1 MNAASVP
8 FTLLVNGMS
17 CASCVGR
24 IERKLSTLPGVT
36 SVNANLVTQEV
47 TVTAKPLVPAEQII
61 HTLKQLGFEPKP
73 AQLELAIEGM
83 SCASCVRRI
92 ENALLAVPGVIHANV
107 NLATQQAQISTG
119 QVAVDKLIQ
128 AIEQKGFSAQVLTAD
143 ASITATHQQQQQQTR
158 TQLQHLKQ
166 QLWLALAFA
175 VPLFILEMGGHL
187 IPSFAKWLDQNIG
200 QSTLWLIQGLLA
212 AAALLLPGRPLLKQG
227 WQALWRLSPDMNSL
241 VTLGTSAAFGYSL
254 VATFFPQLL
263 PGGTVNVYYEAVG
276 VIIALI
282 ILGRFLEAKAKS
294 NTSAAIQGLVQLQ
307 PKTAWL
313 IQADGQQ
320 SQCPI
325 EQVQLGDQLAIRP
338 GERIPLDGLVLTGTS
353 FVDESMLSGEPIPVE
368 KTAGD
373 QLMSGTVNQAGHLTM
388 QVQQTTEH
396 TVLAQIIRLVE
407 HAQGAKLPI
416 QDLVNKVTAWFVP
429 AVMLAALLTFLAW
442 LIFAPASALSLAL
455 VNAVAVLIIACPC
468 AMGLATPTSI
478 MVGTGRAAQLGVL
491 FRQGIA
497 LQSLQQTQVVAVDK
511 TGTLTEGKP
520 TLTDLIPSPGFSTD
534 QLLQWLASV
543 EQSSEHPVAQA
554 IVQAAQ
560 VQQLELLA
568 ITDFQSLTGLGISA
582 TIEQHTI
589 VIGADRLMRQQNISL
604 DSFSEQATAL
614 ANQGKTPMYVAVDNQ
629 LAGLFAVADPIKSST
644 PVAINSLHQKG
655 LKVAMI
661 TGDNQHTAQAIAKQL
676 GIDQVIAEVMPA
688 EKVAAVQQ
696 LQQQYG
702 PVAYVG
708 DGINDAPAL
717 ATAEVGIAI
726 GTGTDI
732 AIEAADVVLMS
743 GQLTGVVNALQI
755 SAATLR
761 NIKQNLFWAF
771 AYNTA
776 LIPVAAG
783 VLYPINGTLLSPI
796 FAAGAMAFSSI
807 FVITN
812 ALRLRSFQ
820 PKLAG

>member
-1 MNAASVP
+1 MNASVP

-36 SVNANLVTQEV
+36 AVNANLVTQEV

-143 ASITATHQQQQQQTR
+143 TSITATHQQQQQQTS

-166 QLWLALAFA
+166 QLWLALTFA

-212 AAALLLPGRPLLKQG
+212 AAALLLPGRQLLKQG

-241 VTLGTSAAFGYSL
+241 VALGTSAAFGYSL

-497 LQSLQQTQVVAVDK
+497 LQSLQLTQVVAVDK

-520 TLTDLIPSPGFSTD
+520 TLTDLISSPGFSAD

-560 VQQLELLA
+560 AQQLELLA

-582 TIEQHTI
+582 TIEQHAI

-629 LAGLFAVADPIKSST
+629 LAGLFAVADPIKPST
-644 PVAINSLHQKG
+644 PVAINSLHQQG

>member
-1 MNAASVP
+1 MNAPIP

-47 TVTAKPLVPAEQII
+47 TVTAKPPVPAEQII

-143 ASITATHQQQQQQTR
+143 ASITATHQQQQLQTS

-166 QLWLALAFA
+166 QLWLALTFA

-212 AAALLLPGRPLLKQG
+212 AAALLLPGRTLLKQG

-241 VTLGTSAAFGYSL
+241 VALGTSAAFGYSL

-520 TLTDLIPSPGFSTD
+520 TLTDLISSPGFSAD

-560 VQQLELLA
+560 AQQLELLA

-582 TIEQHTI
+582 TIEQHAI

-629 LAGLFAVADPIKSST
+629 LAGLFAVADPIKPST
-644 PVAINSLHQKG
+644 PVAINSLHQQG

>member
-1 MNAASVP
+1 MNAPIP

-36 SVNANLVTQEV
+36 AVNANLVTQEV
-47 TVTAKPLVPAEQII
+47 TVTAKPPVPAEQII

-143 ASITATHQQQQQQTR
+143 TSITSTHQQQQQQTS

-212 AAALLLPGRPLLKQG
+212 AAALLLPGRQLLKQG

-241 VTLGTSAAFGYSL
+241 VALGTSAAFGYSL

-497 LQSLQQTQVVAVDK
+497 LQSLQLTQVVAVDK

-520 TLTDLIPSPGFSTD
+520 TLTDLISSPGFSAD

-560 VQQLELLA
+560 AQQLELLA

-582 TIEQHTI
+582 TIEQHAI

-629 LAGLFAVADPIKSST
+629 LAGLFAVADPIKPST
-644 PVAINSLHQKG
+644 PVAINSLHQQG

>member
-1 MNAASVP
+1 MNASVP

-36 SVNANLVTQEV
+36 AVNANLVTQEV
-47 TVTAKPLVPAEQII
+47 TVTAKPPVPAEQII

-143 ASITATHQQQQQQTR
+143 TSITSTHQQQQQQTS

-212 AAALLLPGRPLLKQG
+212 AAALLLPGRQLLKQG

-241 VTLGTSAAFGYSL
+241 VALGTSAAFGYSL

-497 LQSLQQTQVVAVDK
+497 LQSLQLTQVVAVDK

-520 TLTDLIPSPGFSTD
+520 TLTDLISSPGFSAD

-560 VQQLELLA
+560 AQQLELLA

-582 TIEQHTI
+582 TIEQHAI

-629 LAGLFAVADPIKSST
+629 LAGLFAVADPIKPST
-644 PVAINSLHQKG
+644 PVAINSLHQQG

>member
-47 TVTAKPLVPAEQII
+47 TVTAKPPVPAEQII

-73 AQLELAIEGM
+73 VQLELAIEGM

-143 ASITATHQQQQQQTR
+143 ASITATHQQQQQQTS

-212 AAALLLPGRPLLKQG
+212 AAALLLPGRQLLKQG

-241 VTLGTSAAFGYSL
+241 VALGTSAAFGYSL

-320 SQCPI
+320 SECPI

-497 LQSLQQTQVVAVDK
+497 LQSLQLTQVVAVDK

-520 TLTDLIPSPGFSTD
+520 TLTDLISSPGFSAD

-560 VQQLELLA
+560 AQQLELLA

-582 TIEQHTI
+582 TIEQHAI

-629 LAGLFAVADPIKSST
+629 LAGLFAVADPIKPST
-644 PVAINSLHQKG
+644 PVAINSLHQQG

>member
-47 TVTAKPLVPAEQII
+47 TVTAKPPVPAEQII

-143 ASITATHQQQQQQTR
+143 TSITATHQQQQQQTS

-212 AAALLLPGRPLLKQG
+212 AAALLLPGRQLLKQG

-241 VTLGTSAAFGYSL
+241 VALGTSAAFGYSL

-353 FVDESMLSGEPIPVE
+353 FVDESMLSGEPIPVA
-368 KTAGD
+368 KAQGD
-373 QLMSGTVNQAGHLTM
+373 SLMSGTVNQAGHLTM

-560 VQQLELLA
+560 AQQLELLA

-582 TIEQHTI
+582 TIEQHAI

-629 LAGLFAVADPIKSST
+629 LAGLFAVADPIKPST
-644 PVAINSLHQKG
+644 PAAIKSLHQQG
-655 LKVAMI
+655 LTVAMI
-661 TGDNQHTAQAIAKQL
+661 TGDNQHTAQAIAQQL

-688 EKVAAVQQ
+688 AKVAAVQQ

-807 FVITN
+807 CVITN

>member
-1 MNAASVP
+1 
-8 FTLLVNGMS
+8 
-17 CASCVGR
+17 
-24 IERKLSTLPGVT
+24 
-36 SVNANLVTQEV
+36 
-47 TVTAKPLVPAEQII
+47 
-61 HTLKQLGFEPKP
+61 
-73 AQLELAIEGM
+73 
-83 SCASCVRRI
+83 
-92 ENALLAVPGVIHANV
+92 
-107 NLATQQAQISTG
+107 
-119 QVAVDKLIQ
+119 
-128 AIEQKGFSAQVLTAD
+128 
-143 ASITATHQQQQQQTR
+143 
-158 TQLQHLKQ
+158 
-166 QLWLALAFA
+166 
-175 VPLFILEMGGHL
+175 
-187 IPSFAKWLDQNIG
+187 
-200 QSTLWLIQGLLA
+200 
-212 AAALLLPGRPLLKQG
+212 
-227 WQALWRLSPDMNSL
+227 
-241 VTLGTSAAFGYSL
+241 
-254 VATFFPQLL
+254 
-263 PGGTVNVYYEAVG
+263 
-276 VIIALI
+276 
-282 ILGRFLEAKAKS
+282 
-294 NTSAAIQGLVQLQ
+294 
-307 PKTAWL
+307 
-313 IQADGQQ
+313 
-320 SQCPI
+320 
-325 EQVQLGDQLAIRP
+325 
-338 GERIPLDGLVLTGTS
+338 
-353 FVDESMLSGEPIPVE
+353 
-368 KTAGD
+368 
-373 QLMSGTVNQAGHLTM
+373 
-388 QVQQTTEH
+388 
-396 TVLAQIIRLVE
+396 
-407 HAQGAKLPI
+407 
-416 QDLVNKVTAWFVP
+416 
-429 AVMLAALLTFLAW
+429 
-442 LIFAPASALSLAL
+442 
-455 VNAVAVLIIACPC
+455 
-468 AMGLATPTSI
+468 MGLATPTSI

-497 LQSLQQTQVVAVDK
+497 LQSLQLTQVVAVDK

-520 TLTDLIPSPGFSTD
+520 TLTDLISSPGFSAD

-560 VQQLELLA
+560 AQQLELLA

-582 TIEQHTI
+582 TIEQHAI

-629 LAGLFAVADPIKSST
+629 LAGLFAVADPIKPST
-644 PVAINSLHQKG
+644 PVAINSLHQQG

>member
-1 MNAASVP
+1 MNAPIP

-36 SVNANLVTQEV
+36 AVNANLVTQEV
-47 TVTAKPLVPAEQII
+47 TVTAKPPVPAEQII

-143 ASITATHQQQQQQTR
+143 TSITSTHQQQQQQTS

-212 AAALLLPGRPLLKQG
+212 AAALLLPGRTLLKQG

-241 VTLGTSAAFGYSL
+241 VALGTSAAFGYSL

-497 LQSLQQTQVVAVDK
+497 LQSLQLTQVVAVDK

-520 TLTDLIPSPGFSTD
+520 TLTDLISSPGFSAD

-560 VQQLELLA
+560 AQQLELLA

-582 TIEQHTI
+582 TIEQHAI

-629 LAGLFAVADPIKSST
+629 LAGLFAVADPIKPST
-644 PVAINSLHQKG
+644 PVAINSLHQQG

>member
-36 SVNANLVTQEV
+36 AVNANLVTQEV
-47 TVTAKPLVPAEQII
+47 TVTAKPPLPAEQII

-73 AQLELAIEGM
+73 VQLELAIEGM

-143 ASITATHQQQQQQTR
+143 TSITSTHQQQQQQTS

-212 AAALLLPGRPLLKQG
+212 AAALLLPGRQLLKQG

-241 VTLGTSAAFGYSL
+241 VALGTSAAFGYSL

-320 SQCPI
+320 SECPI

-497 LQSLQQTQVVAVDK
+497 LQSLQLTQVVAVDK

-520 TLTDLIPSPGFSTD
+520 TLTDLISSPGFSAD

-560 VQQLELLA
+560 AQQLELLA

-582 TIEQHTI
+582 TIEQHAI

-629 LAGLFAVADPIKSST
+629 LAGLFAVADPIKPST
-644 PVAINSLHQKG
+644 PVAINSLHQQG

>member
-1 MNAASVP
+1 MNASVP

-36 SVNANLVTQEV
+36 AVNANLVTQEV
-47 TVTAKPLVPAEQII
+47 TVTAKPPVPAEQII

-73 AQLELAIEGM
+73 VQLELAIEGM

-143 ASITATHQQQQQQTR
+143 TSITSTHQQQQQQTS

-212 AAALLLPGRPLLKQG
+212 AAALLLPGRQLLKQG

-241 VTLGTSAAFGYSL
+241 VALGTSAAFGYSL

-320 SQCPI
+320 SECPI

-429 AVMLAALLTFLAW
+429 AVMLAALLTFFAW

-497 LQSLQQTQVVAVDK
+497 LQSLQLTQVVAVDK

-520 TLTDLIPSPGFSTD
+520 TLTDLISSPGFSAD

-560 VQQLELLA
+560 AQQLELLA

-582 TIEQHTI
+582 TIEQHAI

-629 LAGLFAVADPIKSST
+629 LAGLFAVADPIKPST
-644 PVAINSLHQKG
+644 PVAINSLHQQG

>member
-1 MNAASVP
+1 MNASVP

-36 SVNANLVTQEV
+36 AVNANLVTQEV
-47 TVTAKPLVPAEQII
+47 TVTAKPPVPAEQII

-73 AQLELAIEGM
+73 VQLELAIEGM

-143 ASITATHQQQQQQTR
+143 TSITSTHQQQQQQTS

-212 AAALLLPGRPLLKQG
+212 AAALLLPGRQLLKQG

-241 VTLGTSAAFGYSL
+241 VALGTSAAFGYSL

-320 SQCPI
+320 SECPI

-497 LQSLQQTQVVAVDK
+497 LQSLQLTQVVAVDK

-520 TLTDLIPSPGFSTD
+520 TLTDLISSPGFSAD

-560 VQQLELLA
+560 AQQLELLA

-582 TIEQHTI
+582 TIEQHAI

-604 DSFSEQATAL
+604 DSFSEQAAAL

-629 LAGLFAVADPIKSST
+629 LAGLFAVADPIKPST
-644 PVAINSLHQKG
+644 PVAINSLHQQG

>member
-1 MNAASVP
+1 MNAPIP

-36 SVNANLVTQEV
+36 AVNANLVTQEV
-47 TVTAKPLVPAEQII
+47 TVTAKPPVPAEQII

-73 AQLELAIEGM
+73 VQLELAIEGM

-143 ASITATHQQQQQQTR
+143 TSITSTHQQQQQQTS

-212 AAALLLPGRPLLKQG
+212 AAALLLPGRQLLKQG

-241 VTLGTSAAFGYSL
+241 VALGTSAAFGYSL

-320 SQCPI
+320 SECPI

-497 LQSLQQTQVVAVDK
+497 LQSLQLTQVVAVDK

-520 TLTDLIPSPGFSTD
+520 TLTDLISSPGFSAD

-560 VQQLELLA
+560 AQQLELLA

-582 TIEQHTI
+582 TIEQHAI

-629 LAGLFAVADPIKSST
+629 LAGLFAVADPIKPST
-644 PVAINSLHQKG
+644 PVAINSLHQQG

>member
-1 MNAASVP
+1 MNASVP

-36 SVNANLVTQEV
+36 AVNANLVTQEV
-47 TVTAKPLVPAEQII
+47 TVTAKPPVPAEQII

-73 AQLELAIEGM
+73 VQLELAIEGM

-143 ASITATHQQQQQQTR
+143 TSITSTHQQQQQQTS

-212 AAALLLPGRPLLKQG
+212 AAALLLPGRQLLKQG

-241 VTLGTSAAFGYSL
+241 VALGTSAAFGYSL

-320 SQCPI
+320 SECPI

-520 TLTDLIPSPGFSTD
+520 TLTDLIPSSGFSAD

-560 VQQLELLA
+560 AQQLELLA

-582 TIEQHTI
+582 TIEQHAI
-589 VIGADRLMRQQNISL
+589 VIGADRLMRQQSISL

-629 LAGLFAVADPIKSST
+629 LAGLFAVADPIKPST
-644 PVAINSLHQKG
+644 PVAINSLHQQG

>member
-1 MNAASVP
+1 MNASVP

-36 SVNANLVTQEV
+36 AVNANLVTQEV
-47 TVTAKPLVPAEQII
+47 TVTAKPPVPAEQII

-143 ASITATHQQQQQQTR
+143 TSITSTHQQQQQQTS

-212 AAALLLPGRPLLKQG
+212 AAALLLPGRQLLKQG

-241 VTLGTSAAFGYSL
+241 VALGTSAAFGYSL

-320 SQCPI
+320 SECPI

-497 LQSLQQTQVVAVDK
+497 LQSLQLTQVVAVDK

-520 TLTDLIPSPGFSTD
+520 TLTDLISSPGFSAD

-560 VQQLELLA
+560 AQQLELLA

-582 TIEQHTI
+582 TIEQHAI

-629 LAGLFAVADPIKSST
+629 LAGLFAVADPIKPST
-644 PVAINSLHQKG
+644 PVAINSLHQQG

>member
-1 MNAASVP
+1 MNAPIP

-47 TVTAKPLVPAEQII
+47 TVTAKPPVPAEQII

-73 AQLELAIEGM
+73 VQLELAIEGM

-143 ASITATHQQQQQQTR
+143 TSITSTHQQQQQQTS

-212 AAALLLPGRPLLKQG
+212 AAALLLPGRQLLKQG

-241 VTLGTSAAFGYSL
+241 VALGTSAAFGYSL

-497 LQSLQQTQVVAVDK
+497 LQSLQLTQVVAVDK

-520 TLTDLIPSPGFSTD
+520 TLTDLISSPGFSAD

-560 VQQLELLA
+560 AQQLELLA

-582 TIEQHTI
+582 TIEQHAI

-629 LAGLFAVADPIKSST
+629 LAGLFAVADPIKPST
-644 PVAINSLHQKG
+644 PVAINSLHQQG

>member
-1 MNAASVP
+1 MNASVP

-36 SVNANLVTQEV
+36 AVNANLVTQEV
-47 TVTAKPLVPAEQII
+47 TVTAKPPVPAEQII

-73 AQLELAIEGM
+73 VQLELAIEGM

-143 ASITATHQQQQQQTR
+143 TSITSTHQQQQQQTS

-212 AAALLLPGRPLLKQG
+212 AAALLLPGRQLLKQG

-241 VTLGTSAAFGYSL
+241 VALGTSAAFGYSL

-320 SQCPI
+320 SECPI

-497 LQSLQQTQVVAVDK
+497 LQSLQLTQVVAVDK

-520 TLTDLIPSPGFSTD
+520 TLTDLISSPGFSAD

-560 VQQLELLA
+560 AQQLELLA

-582 TIEQHTI
+582 TIEQHAI

-629 LAGLFAVADPIKSST
+629 LAGLFAVADPIKPST
-644 PVAINSLHQKG
+644 PVAINSLHQQG

>member
-1 MNAASVP
+1 MNASVP

-36 SVNANLVTQEV
+36 AVNANLVTQEV
-47 TVTAKPLVPAEQII
+47 TVTAKPPVPAEQII

-73 AQLELAIEGM
+73 VQLELAIEGM

-143 ASITATHQQQQQQTR
+143 TSITSTHQQQQQQTS

-212 AAALLLPGRPLLKQG
+212 AAALLLPGRQLLKQG

-241 VTLGTSAAFGYSL
+241 VALGTSAAFGYSL

-320 SQCPI
+320 SECPI

-497 LQSLQQTQVVAVDK
+497 LQSLQLTQVVAVDK

-520 TLTDLIPSPGFSTD
+520 TLTDLISSPGFSAD

-560 VQQLELLA
+560 AQQLELLA

-582 TIEQHTI
+582 TIEQHAI

-629 LAGLFAVADPIKSST
+629 LAGLFAVADPIKPST
-644 PVAINSLHQKG
+644 PVAINSLHQQG

-688 EKVAAVQQ
+688 AKVAAVQQ